1 MTLGQLVHTPLG
13 HFVDI
18 VLRGVAEVFLQN
30 NPLTGLIFL
39 IGIFISSYVAGLY
52 ALLATV
58 VATGTA
64 MLFGV
69 PRGQL
74 DQGMYGFNGT
84 LTGLALA
91 FYMAHNLALVGYV
104 ILAAIFVTIVTAFLA
119 DALHPSKIPML
130 TSPFVLTSWLFIAA
144 LYNFGRLR
152 GATTL
157 AAAHLPAHAVF
168 VGAALT
174 PADLLAGFLNGVAQ
188 VMLQQNVWTGVAFLI
203 GLLINSRISCAAAIV
218 GSLVGLGVGWALGGD
233 TSAMRTGLYGFNSV
247 LTAVDLGGIY
257 YLLSGRTTA
266 FTIVAAIVT
275 AVAYSA
281 LGTIL
286 APVGL
291 PVLTAAFVLIT
302 WVCLVGKDSLT
313 RLQPIR
319 PSVVVSAEEHL
330 RAALRRR
337 QRAQGD
343 HDELAPERPR
353 QQ

>member
-1 MTLGQLVHTPLG
+1 MLNRLVQNPLG

-30 NPLTGLIFL
+30 SPVTGLLFL
-39 IGIFISSYVAGLY
+39 IGIFIGSYVAGLY

-58 VATGTA
+58 ISTATA
-64 MLFGV
+64 MVFGV
-69 PRGQL
+69 PRSQL

-91 FYMAHNLALVGYV
+91 FYMTHNLALVGYV

-119 DALHPSKIPML
+119 DALHPSQIPML

-157 AAAHLPAHAVF
+157 AAAHLPVH
-168 VGAALT
+168 AALVSVAPT
-174 PADLLAGFLNGVAQ
+174 PADVLAGFLNGVAQ
-188 VMLQQNVWTGVAFLI
+188 VMFQQNVWTGVAFLI

-218 GSLVGLGVGWALGGD
+218 GSLVGLGVAWALNGD
-233 TSAMRTGLYGFNSV
+233 TSAMRDGLYGFNSV

-257 YLLSGRTTA
+257 YLISGRTTV

-275 AVAYSA
+275 AVTYSA
-281 LGTIL
+281 LGTVL

-302 WVCLVGKDSLT
+302 WICLISKDSLA

-319 PSVVVSAEEHL
+319 PSVITSAEAHL
-330 RAALRRR
+330 RAALRGR
-337 QRAQGD
+337 QREQGD
-343 HDELAPERPR
+343 HHDDLAPEPP
-353 QQ
+353 QQQ